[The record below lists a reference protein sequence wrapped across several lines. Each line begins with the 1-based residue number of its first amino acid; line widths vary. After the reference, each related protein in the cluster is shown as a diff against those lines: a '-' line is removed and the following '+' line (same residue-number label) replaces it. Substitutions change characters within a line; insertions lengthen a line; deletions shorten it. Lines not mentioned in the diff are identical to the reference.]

1 MYTSVNLAMLFWLGL
16 LASDH
21 HDVFKDIFILL
32 QKVAFFCGGSWPS
45 SSLAHSHPLFPGH
58 CGGNHP
64 LSMGTGLS
72 FIWFW
77 INHLCQWSLIII
89 VCCFDPLLSPS
100 SPLGVNGSVAVT
112 THCSWV
118 IITDFW
124 VLLNHGLSFIV
135 CCYQYAGCDN
145 NNYVHFQRWNQ
156 PAYWRDTDC
165 ARALG
170 CTTRVYCRYCQF
182 HLRLNIAYCVK
193 EHAIR
198 IHFAIVYGSGQMA
211 SISKQTPTPLLRNHL
226 CSAKLY
232 CAFSDATRIFNF
244 QTEMKLAV
252 LFVPGEVR
260 ASVCYSARLERSSPF
275 WATENLLKFYYLAY
289 V

>member
-1 MYTSVNLAMLFWLGL
+1 MFPHFFSPSMYTSVNLAMLFWLGL

-21 HDVFKDIFILL
+21 HNVFKNIFILL

-118 IITDFW
+118 IIIWF
-124 VLLNHGLSFIV
+124 LSSVESSLIIYCI

-145 NNYVHFQRWNQ
+145 N
-156 PAYWRDTDC
+156 C
-165 ARALG
+165 SLSK
-170 CTTRVYCRYCQF
+170 
-182 HLRLNIAYCVK
+182 VK
-193 EHAIR
+193 
-198 IHFAIVYGSGQMA
+198 
-211 SISKQTPTPLLRNHL
+211 
-226 CSAKLY
+226 
-232 CAFSDATRIFNF
+232 
-244 QTEMKLAV
+244 
-252 LFVPGEVR
+252 
-260 ASVCYSARLERSSPF
+260 SARPLTLTAHARWVVLSLLLESTADIVLCIRSRWSARIGMLGSSAPPRF
-275 WATENLLKFYYLAY
+275 ENLLKFYYLAHI
-289 V
+289 